1 MDVLIK
7 QTNATIETN
16 FEEAKAYLAEQLD
29 AYKAVVFTEDTK
41 KDAKDTVAQLRK
53 DKKALQDR
61 VKVVKKEYMGPF
73 EEFLAKANELIEMYD
88 NPINYINGQIEE
100 FEQKRLEEKRAA
112 ITEYYNEMV
121 PEDEWR
127 EVIPLDVIY
136 NKKWENATASAKSI
150 KEEIMQRKTD
160 AKAAYSA
167 IKAMHSDKEDEA
179 LAMYR
184 KNFNLTGCIDH
195 INRYEEYKRE
205 IAEQE
210 RIKAEQEAEA
220 RRLKEQQEA
229 EERIRADERA
239 KIESEMKHQQ
249 ELAEAEAQKQ
259 AELEALEAQKQQ
271 EVAEAQAEAI
281 EAFIPEDIEDEA
293 EDYSYTISLTKDAK
307 TKLEMFMDSV
317 GIEYQLIEF

>member
-7 QTNATIETN
+7 QTNGLIETN
-16 FEEAKAYLAEQLD
+16 FEEAKAYLAEQTE
-29 AYKAVVFTEDTK
+29 AYTKLVFTEDTK

-53 DKKALQDR
+53 DKKSLQDR
-61 VKVVKKEYMGPF
+61 VKQVSDEYMAPLN
-73 EEFLAKANELIEMYD
+73 EFKAKANELIGLYD
-88 NPINYINGQIEE
+88 VPISAINEQIEA
-100 FEQKRLEEKRAA
+100 FEAKRIEEKKAA
-112 ITEYYNEMV
+112 IAEYYNEIV
-121 PEDEWR
+121 PEVEWR

-136 NKKWENATASAKSI
+136 NKKWENATTSAKAI

-184 KNFNLTGCIDH
+184 KNFNLTEAIDH

-210 RIKAEQEAEA
+210 RIKAEREAEE
-220 RRLKEQQEA
+220 RRIKEQREA
-229 EERIRADERA
+229 EERIRAEERA
-239 KIESEMKHQQ
+239 KIEAEQAHQR
-249 ELAEAEAQKQ
+249 ELEEAERQKL
-259 AELEALEAQKQQ
+259 AELEALEAQKTQ

-281 EAFIPEDIEDEA
+281 EAFIPEDIEAET
-293 EDYSYTISLTKDAK
+293 EDYSYTITLTKDAK
-307 TKLEMFMDSV
+307 EKLEMFMDSV
-317 GIEYQLIEF
+317 GIEYELIEF

>member
-7 QTNATIETN
+7 QTNGLIETN
-16 FEEAKAYLAEQLD
+16 FEEAKKYLAEQTE
-29 AYKAVVFTEDTK
+29 AYTKLVFTEDTK

-53 DKKALQDR
+53 DKKSLQDR
-61 VKVVKKEYMGPF
+61 VKQVSDEYMAPLN
-73 EEFLAKANELIEMYD
+73 EFKAKANELIGLYD
-88 NPINYINGQIEE
+88 VPISAINEQIEA
-100 FEQKRLEEKRAA
+100 FEAKRIEEKKAA
-112 ITEYYNEMV
+112 IAEYYNEIV

-136 NKKWENATASAKSI
+136 NKKWENATTSAKAI

-184 KNFNLTGCIDH
+184 KNFNLTEAIDH
-195 INRYEEYKRE
+195 INRYEKYKRE

-210 RIKAEQEAEA
+210 RIKAEREAEE
-220 RRLKEQQEA
+220 RRIKEQREA
-229 EERIRADERA
+229 EERIRAEERA
-239 KIESEMKHQQ
+239 KIEAEQAHQR
-249 ELAEAEAQKQ
+249 ELEEAERQKQ
-259 AELEALEAQKQQ
+259 AELEALEAQKEQ

-281 EAFIPEDIEDEA
+281 EAFIPEDAEEPA
-293 EDYSYTISLTKDAK
+293 EDYSYTITLTKDAK
-307 TKLEMFMDSV
+307 EKLEMFMDSV
-317 GIEYQLIEF
+317 GIEYELVEF